1 MLDFA
6 DELII
11 GGGMSA
17 PFLRQ
22 IYGLKLGSTRV
33 VMPEDPSS
41 IKMILEK
48 AKERGVKIHLPVD
61 GVCA

>member
-1 MLDFA
+1 MGGSKVTDKIKLIMEMLDFA

-17 PFLRQ
+17 PFLREV
-22 IYGLKLGSTRV
+22 YGHKLGSTRV

-41 IKMILEK
+41 IKMIL
-48 AKERGVKIHLPVD
+48 
-61 GVCA
+61 

>member
-17 PFLRQ
+17 PFLRE
-22 IYGLKLGSTRV
+22 IYGLQLGSTRV

-41 IKMILEK
+41 IKMIL
-48 AKERGVKIHLPVD
+48 
-61 GVCA
+61 